1 MCTNV
6 DMLSSDMATVRA
18 AVKIIVYYLTRRSPN
33 LLTLT
38 ISKSTMAGIS
48 TLDLSLGITVDLL
61 KVVKMA

>member
-1 MCTNV
+1 
-6 DMLSSDMATVRA
+6 MLSSDMATVRA

-33 LLTLT
+33 LLTQT
-38 ISKSTMAGIS
+38 ISRWTMAGIS

>member
-1 MCTNV
+1 
-6 DMLSSDMATVRA
+6 MATVRA